1 MSNNPLRVML
11 TGAVSGLVIAFAFVA
26 WFGGWTSIETVDAVA
41 GMVGTAGATP
51 VFVTDADAMW
61 LLTLFLGAVGGLILA
76 GVSYAGGRAL
86 EPDAPAYRLG
96 WVAPIGLIL
105 GSVMAYS
112 VVRLGVTIGG
122 DSTGSEVAVP
132 VTTFVLVAAL
142 AGIAAGM
149 VIAPI
154 VAALARPANIGPRNE
169 ATPVSSKAFWLDTMG
184 AVGVPTLAAVIIA
197 ILAISFAQ
205 LLLSA
210 ESTVV
215 AVTAFAVVAA
225 LILGGTTL
233 LALRPWDRSES

>member
-1 MSNNPLRVML
+1 ML
-11 TGAVSGLVIAFAFVA
+11 TGAISGVVIAFAFMA

-41 GMVGTAGATP
+41 GLTGTAGATP

-61 LLTLFLGAVGGLILA
+61 LLTLFLGAVGGMVVA
-76 GVSYAGGRAL
+76 GVSYAGERAL
-86 EPDAPAYRLG
+86 EPDAPAYQLG
-96 WVAPIGLIL
+96 WLIPIGLVL

-122 DSTGSEVAVP
+122 ETDGSNVVVP
-132 VTTFVLVAAL
+132 AATFVLVAAL
-142 AGIAAGM
+142 AGLAGGM

-184 AVGVPTLAAVIIA
+184 AVGLPTLAAIIIA
-197 ILAISFAQ
+197 FLAISLAQ

-215 AVTAFAVVAA
+215 AVTAFSVVAA

-233 LALRPWDRSES
+233 FALRPWDRS